1 MPEPGRGALW
11 FWNQQNFEG
20 LTSVAESIA
29 NVPQWQLFAD
39 YCQFRERGLRKL
51 ALEATAKLVS
61 VADEWPTN
69 DRRRF
74 SNWIYETHLRLPE
87 VHQLIVAPLLKGLLI
102 PTLEE
107 WAVAETDN
115 AVPRR
120 WLGFATR
127 NHEHF
132 SAALSLDAGDDV
144 SRDRLVCRDLAD
156 VEYQCHHLPEHF
168 IGEPQDA
175 IAILSRVE
183 QMAKGFKD
191 SRIAPEL
198 LEDFGELASKVNDW
212 ISFLAEAEDVSFA
225 DWCAEKGRKYH
236 WIQHFYY

>member
-1 MPEPGRGALW
+1 MPELSRGSLRY
-11 FWNQQNFEG
+11 WNQQNFEG
-20 LTSVAESIA
+20 LTSVAESIS

-39 YCQFRERGLRKL
+39 YCRFRERGLRKSS
-51 ALEATAKLVS
+51 LEAIAKLVS

-74 SNWIYETHLRLPE
+74 SNWIYETQLRLPE
-87 VHQLIVAPLLKGLLI
+87 VHQLIVAPLLNGLII
-102 PTLEE
+102 PTLDE
-107 WAVAETDN
+107 WADAETDN

-120 WLGFATR
+120 WLGFATH

-144 SRDRLVCRDLAD
+144 SRYRLVCRDLAD
-156 VEYQCHHLPEHF
+156 VDYQCHHLPEQF
-168 IGEPQDA
+168 IGDPQEA
-175 IAILSRVE
+175 IAMLSRAE

-198 LEDFGELASKVNDW
+198 LEDFGELSRKVNDW

-225 DWCAEKGRKYH
+225 DWCVERNRNYV
-236 WIQHFYY
+236 WVQHYYY